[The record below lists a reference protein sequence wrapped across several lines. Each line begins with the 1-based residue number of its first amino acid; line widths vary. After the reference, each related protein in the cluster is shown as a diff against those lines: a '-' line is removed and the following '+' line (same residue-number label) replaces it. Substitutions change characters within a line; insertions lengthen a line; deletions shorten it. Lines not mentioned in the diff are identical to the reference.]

1 MRRYSLL
8 LLLVL
13 VAAACGGE
21 GTTTTTTVAS
31 SDSTTTTVGE
41 TTTTLAE
48 TTTTVDSGFP
58 VTVQA
63 ANGAVEIT
71 AMPTAIISLSPS
83 ATENIFAI
91 GAGEQI
97 VAVDDQSN
105 FPEDAPV
112 TDLSGFTPNLESIL
126 SYEPDLVVITYDPG
140 DLIAGLEAV
149 GVPTLLLPPAN
160 SVDDAFAEIETLGV
174 ATGHVGEAT
183 EVVLAMQT
191 DIDEVVAE
199 FEGHLSGVTI
209 YHEVDNTLY
218 SVSSSSYVGELYGLL
233 GLVNIADEADPDG
246 FGYPQLSPEYIVS
259 EDPDVILLAD
269 AAYGESIDT
278 LRERPGWAEMTAVE
292 SEAVIEVDP
301 DLASRW
307 TPRSIEFLREAA
319 EAIAVLIPVG

>member
-13 VAAACGGE
+13 VAAACGGD
-21 GTTTTTTVAS
+21 GTTTTIAS
-31 SDSTTTTVGE
+31 SNSSTTTVGE
-41 TTTTLAE
+41 TTTTTAE
-48 TTTTVDSGFP
+48 TTTTVDTGFP

-71 AMPTAIISLSPS
+71 SMPTSIISLSPS
-83 ATENIFAI
+83 ATENLFAI
-91 GAGEQI
+91 GAGGQV

-105 FPEDAPV
+105 YPEEAPV

-140 DLIAGLEAV
+140 DLIAGLDAV
-149 GVPTLLLPPAN
+149 GVPTLLLPSAT
-160 SVDDAFAEIETLGV
+160 SVDDAFVEIETLGV
-174 ATGHVGEAT
+174 ATGHVGEAA

-191 DIDEVVAE
+191 EIAE
-199 FEGHLSGVTI
+199 IAVEFGDQLSGVTI

-218 SVSSSSYVGELYGLL
+218 SVSSSSYVGELYSRL

-269 AAYGESIDT
+269 AAYGESIET
-278 LRERPGWAEMTAVE
+278 LQERPGWAEMTAIQ
-292 SEAVIEVDP
+292 SDAVIEVDP
-301 DLASRW
+301 DRASRW
-307 TPRSIEFLREAA
+307 TPRSVEFLREVA
-319 EAIAVLIPVG
+319 EAIALLVPVG

>member
-13 VAAACGGE
+13 AAAACGKD
-21 GTTTTTTVAS
+21 GTNATIAS
-31 SDSTTTTVGE
+31 SDSSTTTSTE
-41 TTTTLAE
+41 TP
-48 TTTTVDSGFP
+48 TTVATGFP
-58 VTVQA
+58 MTVQA

-71 AMPTAIISLSPS
+71 AMPAAIVSLSPS
-83 ATENIFAI
+83 ATENLFAI
-91 GAGEQI
+91 GAGDQV

-105 FPEDAPV
+105 FPEGAPV

-126 SYEPDLVVITYDPG
+126 GYEPDLVVITYDPG
-140 DLIAGLEAV
+140 DLIAGLQAV
-149 GVPTLLLPPAN
+149 GVPTLLLPSAR
-160 SVDDAFAEIETLGV
+160 SVDDAFVEIETLGV
-174 ATGHVGEAT
+174 ATGHVGEAV

-191 DIDEVVAE
+191 DLDEVVTE
-199 FEGHLSGVTI
+199 FGDQLSGVTI

-218 SVSSSSYVGELYGLL
+218 SVSSSSYVGELYSLL

-269 AAYGESIDT
+269 ATYGESIDT
-278 LRERPGWAEMTAVE
+278 LRERPGWAEMAAVE
-292 SEAVIEVDP
+292 SEAVIAVDP

-307 TPRSIEFLREAA
+307 TPRSVDFLREVA
-319 EAIAVLIPVG
+319 EAIALLVPVG

>member
-13 VAAACGGE
+13 AAAACGSDGA
-21 GTTTTTTVAS
+21 TTTIAS
-31 SDSTTTTVGE
+31 SDSTTTTVSE
-41 TTTTLAE
+41 TTTTSAA
-48 TTTTVDSGFP
+48 TTTNADTGFP

-63 ANGAVEIT
+63 ANGAVEIA
-71 AMPTAIISLSPS
+71 AMPTAIVSLSPS
-83 ATENIFAI
+83 ATENLFAI
-91 GAGEQI
+91 GAGDQV

-105 FPEDAPV
+105 YPEEAPV

-126 SYEPDLVVITYDPG
+126 SYEPDLVVITFDPG
-140 DLIAGLEAV
+140 DLIAGLNAV
-149 GVPTLLLPPAN
+149 GVPTLLLPSAT
-160 SVDDAFAEIETLGV
+160 SVDGAYVEIETLGV
-174 ATGHVGEAT
+174 ATGHIGEGA

-191 DIDEVVAE
+191 EIDELVAE
-199 FEGHLSGVTI
+199 FGDKLAGVTI
-209 YHEVDNTLY
+209 YHELDNTLY
-218 SVSSSSYVGELYGLL
+218 SVSSSSYVGELYSRL

-278 LRERPGWAEMTAVE
+278 LRERPGWAEMTAVQ
-292 SEAVIEVDP
+292 SEAVIAVDP

-307 TPRSIEFLREAA
+307 TPRSVEYLREVA
-319 EAIAVLIPVG
+319 EAIALLVPVG

>member
-8 LLLVL
+8 LLIML
-13 VAAACGGE
+13 VAAACGGDAN
-21 GTTTTTTVAS
+21 TTTTTIAS
-31 SDSTTTTVGE
+31 GDQS
-41 TTTTLAE
+41 TTLAE

-58 VTVQA
+58 ITVQA
-63 ANGAVEIT
+63 ANGPIEIA
-71 AMPTAIISLSPS
+71 AMPTAIVSLSPS
-83 ATENIFAI
+83 ATENLFAI
-91 GAGEQI
+91 GAGDQV

-105 FPEDAPV
+105 FPEEAPV

-149 GVPTLLLPPAN
+149 GVPALLLPPAN
-160 SVDDAFAEIETLGV
+160 SIDDAFVEIETLGV
-174 ATGHVGEAT
+174 ATGHVGEAA

-199 FEGHLSGVTI
+199 VGDQLSGVTF

-218 SVSSSSYVGELYGLL
+218 SVSSSSYIGELYNRL

-269 AAYGESIDT
+269 ATYGESIET
-278 LRERPGWAEMTAVE
+278 LRDRPGWAEMTAVE
-292 SEAVIEVDP
+292 SGAVVEVDP

-307 TPRSIEFLREAA
+307 TPRSIEFLREVA
-319 EAIAVLIPVG
+319 EALALLVPVG

>member
-13 VAAACGGE
+13 AAAACGSDGA
-21 GTTTTTTVAS
+21 TTTIAS
-31 SDSTTTTVGE
+31 SDSTTTTVSE
-41 TTTTLAE
+41 TTTTSAA
-48 TTTTVDSGFP
+48 TTTNADTGFP

-63 ANGAVEIT
+63 ANGAVEIA
-71 AMPTAIISLSPS
+71 AMPTAIVSLSPS
-83 ATENIFAI
+83 ATENLFAI
-91 GAGEQI
+91 GAGDQV

-105 FPEDAPV
+105 YPEEAPV

-126 SYEPDLVVITYDPG
+126 SYEPDLVVITFDPG
-140 DLIAGLEAV
+140 DLIAGLNAV
-149 GVPTLLLPPAN
+149 GVPTLLLPSAT
-160 SVDDAFAEIETLGV
+160 SVDGAYVEIETLGV
-174 ATGHVGEAT
+174 ATGHIGEGA

-191 DIDEVVAE
+191 EIDELVAE
-199 FEGHLSGVTI
+199 FGDKLDGVTI
-209 YHEVDNTLY
+209 YHELDNTLY
-218 SVSSSSYVGELYGLL
+218 SVSSSSYVGELYSRL

-278 LRERPGWAEMTAVE
+278 LRERPGWAEMTAVQ
-292 SEAVIEVDP
+292 SEAVIAVDP

-307 TPRSIEFLREAA
+307 TPRSVEYLREVA
-319 EAIAVLIPVG
+319 EAIALLVPVG

>member
-8 LLLVL
+8 LLLML
-13 VAAACGGE
+13 AAAACGGD
-21 GTTTTTTVAS
+21 GATTTTTTVS
-31 SDSTTTTVGE
+31 GDQSTTP
-41 TTTTLAE
+41 AE
-48 TTTTVDSGFP
+48 TTTTVDTGYP

-63 ANGAVEIT
+63 ANGPIVIT
-71 AMPTAIISLSPS
+71 AMPAAIISLSPS
-83 ATENIFAI
+83 ATENLFAI
-91 GAGEQI
+91 GAGDQV

-126 SYEPDLVVITYDPG
+126 NYEPDLVVITYDPG

-160 SVDDAFAEIETLGV
+160 SVDDAFTEIETLGV

-191 DIDEVVAE
+191 DIDEIVAE
-199 FEGHLSGVTI
+199 VGDQLSGVTI

-218 SVSSSSYVGELYGLL
+218 SVSSSSYVGELYSRL

-278 LRERPGWAEMTAVE
+278 LRERPGWAELTAVE
-292 SEAVIEVDP
+292 SGAVIDVDP

-307 TPRSIEFLREAA
+307 TPRSIEFLREVA
-319 EAIAVLIPVG
+319 EALALLVPAG

>member
-8 LLLVL
+8 LLLAL
-13 VAAACGGE
+13 VVAACGSDGA
-21 GTTTTTTVAS
+21 TTTTAS

-41 TTTTLAE
+41 TTTTAE

-63 ANGAVEIT
+63 ANGEVEIT

-83 ATENIFAI
+83 ATENLFAI
-91 GAGEQI
+91 GAGGQV

-105 FPEDAPV
+105 YPEEAPV
-112 TDLSGFTPNLESIL
+112 TELSGFTPNLESIL

-140 DLIAGLEAV
+140 DLIAGLDAV
-149 GVPTLLLPPAN
+149 GVPTLLLPPAA
-160 SVDDAFAEIETLGV
+160 SVGGAFVEIETLGV
-174 ATGHVGEAT
+174 ATGHVGEAA

-191 DIDEVVAE
+191 DIDKVVAE
-199 FEGHLSGVTI
+199 FGDQLSGVTI

-218 SVSSSSYVGELYGLL
+218 SVSSSSYAGELYSLL

-246 FGYPQLSPEYIVS
+246 FGFPQLSPEYIVS

-269 AAYGESIDT
+269 AAYGESIDS
-278 LRERPGWAEMTAVE
+278 LRGRPGWAEMTAVQ

-307 TPRSIEFLREAA
+307 TSRSVDFLREVAG
-319 EAIAVLIPVG
+319 AIARLVPVG